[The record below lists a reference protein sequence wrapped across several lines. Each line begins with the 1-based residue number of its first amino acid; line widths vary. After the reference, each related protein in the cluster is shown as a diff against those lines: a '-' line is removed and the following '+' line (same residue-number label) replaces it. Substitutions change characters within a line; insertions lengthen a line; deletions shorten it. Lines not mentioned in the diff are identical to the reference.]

1 MRTRKETLYKEIQA
15 ALEVYE
21 WHRLEAAKKKNVL
34 QIAVGV
40 LGIIMLLIL
49 VISGKF
55 IDPFYILPAFGFF
68 LFLAKLTMRSS
79 NKFDSIFMK
88 DLIQS
93 LFIRKEV
100 EMNLLANKA
109 VKSRYFN
116 LSKLFPSSDLV
127 YGTNLIKGKTNKV
140 SFEASNLK
148 ASNVKIDGTIEINY
162 QGFFWYSYINK
173 TTGHK
178 LTIATKDF
186 KNTEPYFTNRNK
198 IDYGTF
204 GGIFTTELIS
214 SGSSKLLT
222 DQFKQKMI
230 EFRIKHDIPFVIRI
244 VNDRIYL
251 AMAKRKLKFET
262 TLEYNVDNQR
272 NIDKIEEECELIFD
286 LIDLVENLENLTK
299 GQ

>member
-1 MRTRKETLYKEIQA
+1 MIKKETLYRNIQP
-15 ALEVYE
+15 ALEIYE
-21 WHRLEAAKKKNVL
+21 WHRLEAAKNKNVL
-34 QIAVGV
+34 HIVVGV
-40 LGIIMLLIL
+40 LGIIMLLTL

-55 IDPFYILPAFGFF
+55 IDPFYLVATFVIF
-68 LFLAKLTMRSS
+68 LLIAKQTIRYS

-100 EMNLLANKA
+100 ETNLLANQA
-109 VKSRYFN
+109 VNSRYFN

-127 YGTNLIKGKTNKV
+127 YGTNLIKGKTDKV
-140 SFEASNLK
+140 TFEASNLK
-148 ASNVKIDGTIEINY
+148 ATHVKIDGTIQTNY

-173 TTGHK
+173 ITGHK

-222 DQFKQKMI
+222 GKFKQKMI
-230 EFRIKHDIPFVIRI
+230 EFRIKNDLPFVMRI
-244 VNDRIYL
+244 VNDRIYV
-251 AMAKRKLKFET
+251 AMPKRRLRFET

-272 NIDKIEEECELIFD
+272 NINKIEEECELIFD
-286 LIDLVENLENLTK
+286 LIELVASI
-299 GQ
+299 GHS